1 MKPRKMNNIDEKIIT
16 FSSLL
21 NLFLGTS
28 LTRCRKI
35 INVTTSVK
43 YETVFGKRIKNYT
56 KE

>member
-43 YETVFGKRIKNYT
+43 YETVFGKI
-56 KE
+56 